1 MKTRVILYVVR
12 DTKDVGGVRG
22 EELTKALDISADRV
36 KIVMPAEV
44 DAGVA
49 DAWWR
54 LTAQCMNRIV
64 CMIAQV
70 TQNCEIRLTGREL
83 RLCW

>member
-1 MKTRVILYVVR
+1 MKTGVIVYVVR
-12 DTKDVGGVRG
+12 GTKDVRGVRG

-36 KIVMPAEV
+36 KIVMPGEW

-64 CMIAQV
+64 CMIAEV
-70 TQNCEIRLTGREL
+70 TQNCEIRLTGCEL

>member
-1 MKTRVILYVVR
+1 MVR
-12 DTKDVGGVRG
+12 GTKDVSGVRG

-36 KIVMPAEV
+36 KIVMPGEG

-49 DAWWR
+49 GAWWR

>member
-1 MKTRVILYVVR
+1 MKTGVIVYVVR
-12 DTKDVGGVRG
+12 GTKDVRGVRG

-36 KIVMPAEV
+36 KIVMPAEG

-64 CMIAQV
+64 CMIAEV
-70 TQNCEIRLTGREL
+70 TQNCEIRLTGCEL